1 MKLQPFQRSVVPCPK
16 CGVEV
21 NAEML
26 ERRRQRYEQ
35 YGKVMGISG
44 PSFEEAE
51 DVSILPHLFGSKS
64 VACGV
69 CMTKRKK

>member
-1 MKLQPFQRSVVPCPK
+1 MIPCPK
-16 CGVEV
+16 CGTEV
-21 NAEML
+21 KIEIL
-26 ERRRQRYEQ
+26 ERRRQRYER
-35 YGKVMGISG
+35 YDGALGING